1 MDTNTYYPGFLAA
14 DRVEPASRAVSRD
27 IASHVGW
34 RAAFVNLIW
43 LLIRGHDH
51 EHDHDPD
58 PQASKPTIAET

>member
-14 DRVEPASRAVSRD
+14 DRVEPASRAVSRH
-27 IASHVGW
+27 IASYVDW

-43 LLIRGHDH
+43 LLIRGH
-51 EHDHDPD
+51 EHDQDHDPD